1 MELGFQYKAIDSKLV
16 LHGHRSV
23 RKRKKLSIMK
33 KGICQKENK
42 RKRNQASCENKRKK
56 SWCALQFSEMLS
68 TTLK

>member
-42 RKRNQASCENKRKK
+42 RKKEPG
-56 SWCALQFSEMLS
+56 
-68 TTLK
+68 